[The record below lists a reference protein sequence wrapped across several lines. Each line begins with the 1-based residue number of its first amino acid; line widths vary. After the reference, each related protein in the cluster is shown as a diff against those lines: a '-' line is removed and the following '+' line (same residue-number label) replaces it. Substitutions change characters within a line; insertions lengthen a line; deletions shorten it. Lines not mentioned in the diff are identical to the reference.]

1 MSLRFLLLIIGVCL
15 VVGIYLWEV
24 LSRKMSD
31 KRHSKVLF
39 NHDSPTG
46 QGIPSVK
53 NELEYDSES
62 TEDAMLTRPRGNDGN
77 DVDEDIR
84 KISISAKRG
93 KGPVLDKEQI
103 PLILHDVIESDDK
116 PVDVLNTKD
125 SNDTHAGK
133 SITEDELLMLVIA
146 PENQDFFN
154 GLDILS
160 ATKSAGMK
168 FGKMNIF
175 HNYGVGDLKL
185 EVPLF
190 SLANLYEP
198 GEFNLQEM
206 ETFSTRGLI
215 IYMCLPAPV
224 ESEIALEL
232 MLNTAQRIADILG
245 GRICDRLRKPLTDNE
260 LENMRD
266 KLKRFQKQ

>member
-1 MSLRFLLLIIGVCL
+1 MSLRSLLLIIGVCAIA
-15 VVGIYLWEV
+15 GIYLWEV
-24 LSRKMSD
+24 ISRKMAD
-31 KRHSKVLF
+31 KRHSKVVF
-39 NHDSPTG
+39 NHDLPTG
-46 QGIPSVK
+46 QGMPSFT
-53 NELEYDSES
+53 NDREYDSHS
-62 TEDAMLTRPRGNDGN
+62 TEDAMLTRPRGDDGS
-77 DVDEDIR
+77 DIAEDIR
-84 KISISAKRG
+84 KISISAKRK
-93 KGPVLDKEQI
+93 KGLVPDEEQI

-116 PVDVLNTKD
+116 PVDVLNIKD
-125 SNDTHAGK
+125 SHDTHKGT

-185 EVPLF
+185 ETPLF

-206 ETFSTRGLI
+206 GTFSTRGLI
-215 IYMCLPAPV
+215 IYMCLPTPV

-232 MLNTAQRIADILG
+232 MLNTAQRIADSLG
-245 GRICDRLRKPLTDNE
+245 GRICDRFRKPLTDSE

-266 KLKRFQKQ
+266 KLKRFQEQ